1 MMASRGREWFLPGRH
16 RSQTHQAG
24 GSPAPRAVGVASPSL
39 AALLEAL
46 GTSEAGL
53 SSDEAAARLSRQG
66 PNRLANHAP
75 AAALDLLLRQFSSPI
90 ILILIGAA
98 VLSFLLDSIADG
110 LIILVIVLASG
121 LLGFW
126 QEHGAAR
133 AIDQLLKTVQL
144 TTLVLRDGQPSQIP
158 SAAVVVG
165 DVVLLSAGVSLPAD
179 CRLIRESDLSVDEAA
194 LTGESYPVSKH
205 AVEVAA
211 DAPLAAQVNR
221 LHLGTHVVSGTGLA
235 VVVATGRATAYGA
248 IAERLRLRPPET
260 DFERGVRRFGQMLLE
275 LTLLLIVFIFA
286 FNVYLKRPVVDSF
299 MFALALGVGL
309 TPQLLPAVISVNLA
323 QGAKRMARRQVIVK
337 RLAAIENFGSMD
349 VLCADKTGTL
359 TQGSARVHAALGVD
373 GQPSARALFHAYVNA
388 SFESGFDNPIDAALR
403 QQDLGPLDDWRKLD
417 EVPFD
422 FARKRQSVL
431 VLPPASSQPLLIT
444 KGALGKVL
452 EVCLDAESGD
462 GSQQRVPIAAVRA
475 AIEQQVCH
483 LSAQGYRVLGVA
495 MRSADAAV
503 IHRDAEHSMTFL
515 GLIALEDPLK
525 PAINATVAALAQLG
539 VRLKMITGDN
549 ALVAARIGREAGLS
563 NPAVLTGSTLLTLSD
578 AALRVQAA
586 SCDVFAE
593 VEPNQKERLIN
604 ALRQAGHVVG
614 FLGDGI
620 NDAPALHA
628 ADVGVS
634 VQGAVDV
641 AKEAADIV
649 LLDQDLAVL
658 AAGIREGRRTF
669 ANTLKYVFIATS
681 ANFGNMAS
689 MAGASLLLPF
699 LPLLPKQVLL
709 NNLLT
714 DLPEMTMATDRV
726 DPDWIARPRRW
737 NIRFIQRFMLTFGL
751 VSSVFDYLTFAVLLW
766 LLRSD
771 AALFRTGWFVESVV
785 SAATIVLVVR
795 TRGPLLHSRPSR
807 PLLLATV
814 AIVVCAIA
822 LPFSRLGGLFGLV
835 PLPPVFLIW
844 LAVILALYTVSAEA
858 AKRWFYRQRGAAW
871 GGLPWP
877 GSS

>member
-1 MMASRGREWFLPGRH
+1 M
-16 RSQTHQAG
+16 
-24 GSPAPRAVGVASPSL
+24 GVEPQSL
-39 AALLEAL
+39 AELLEAL
-46 GTSEAGL
+46 GTGEAGL

-75 AAALDLLLRQFSSPI
+75 AGALALLLRQFTSPI
-90 ILILIGAA
+90 ILILIGASI
-98 VLSFLLDSIADG
+98 LSFLLDSIADG
-110 LIILVIVLASG
+110 LIILLIVLASG

-144 TTLVLRDGQPSQIP
+144 ITLVLRDGQPSQIP
-158 SAAVVVG
+158 SAEVVVG

-179 CRLIRESDLSVDEAA
+179 CRVIRESDLSLDEAA

-205 AVEVAA
+205 AVAVPP

-286 FNVYLKRPVVDSF
+286 FNVYLRRPVVDSF

-373 GQPSARALFHAYVNA
+373 GRPSQRALLSAYVNA

-403 QQDLGPLDDWRKLD
+403 QQDLGALVDWQKLD

-422 FARKRQSVL
+422 FARQRQSVL
-431 VLPPASSQPLLIT
+431 VVPPGSTQPLLIT
-444 KGALGKVL
+444 KGALAKVL
-452 EVCLDAESGD
+452 EVCSEAEVG
-462 GSQQRVPIAAVRA
+462 GPEGTPPQRVPLQAVRA
-475 AIEQQVCH
+475 AIEEQMRR
-483 LSAQGYRVLGVA
+483 LSASGYRVLGVA
-495 MRSADAAV
+495 ERSAEAGV
-503 IHRDAEHSMTFL
+503 IHRDSEHSMIFL

-525 PAINATVAALAQLG
+525 PAIGATVAALAQLG
-539 VRLKMITGDN
+539 VRLKLITGDN

-563 NPAVLTGSTLLTLSD
+563 NPEVITGSTLLTLSD

-681 ANFGNMAS
+681 ANFGNMFS

-726 DPDWIARPRRW
+726 DADWIERPRRW

-795 TRGPLLHSRPSR
+795 TRGPLLRSRPSR

-814 AIVVCAIA
+814 AIVAVAIA

-835 PLPPVFLIW
+835 PLPPVFLVW
-844 LAVILALYTVSAEA
+844 LGLILALYTVSAEA
-858 AKRWFYRQRGAAW
+858 AKRWFYRRRGAAW
-871 GGLPWP
+871 GALPWP

>member
-1 MMASRGREWFLPGRH
+1 
-16 RSQTHQAG
+16 
-24 GSPAPRAVGVASPSL
+24 VGVEPQSL
-39 AALLEAL
+39 AELLEAL
-46 GTSEAGL
+46 GTGEAGL

-75 AAALDLLLRQFSSPI
+75 AGALALLLRQFTSPI
-90 ILILIGAA
+90 ILILIGASL
-98 VLSFLLDSIADG
+98 LSFLLDSIADG
-110 LIILVIVLASG
+110 LIILLIVLASG

-158 SAAVVVG
+158 SAEVVVG

-179 CRLIRESDLSVDEAA
+179 CRVIRESDLSLDEAA

-205 AVEVAA
+205 AVAVPP

-286 FNVYLKRPVVDSF
+286 FNVYLRRPVVDSF

-373 GQPSARALFHAYVNA
+373 GRPSQRALLSAYVNA

-403 QQDLGPLDDWRKLD
+403 QQDLGALVDWQKLD

-431 VLPPASSQPLLIT
+431 VVPPGSTQPLLIT
-444 KGALGKVL
+444 KGALAKVL
-452 EVCLDAESGD
+452 EVCSEAEVG
-462 GSQQRVPIAAVRA
+462 GPEGTPPQRVPLQAVRA
-475 AIEQQVCH
+475 AIEEQMRR
-483 LSAQGYRVLGVA
+483 LSASGYRVLGVA
-495 MRSADAAV
+495 ERSAEAGV
-503 IHRDAEHSMTFL
+503 IHRDSEHSMTFL

-525 PAINATVAALAQLG
+525 PAIGATVAALAQLG
-539 VRLKMITGDN
+539 VRLKLITGDN

-563 NPAVLTGSTLLTLSD
+563 NPEVITGSTLLTLSD

-681 ANFGNMAS
+681 ANFGNMFS

-726 DPDWIARPRRW
+726 DADWIERPRRW

-795 TRGPLLHSRPSR
+795 TRGPLLRSRPSR

-814 AIVVCAIA
+814 AIVAVAIA

-835 PLPPVFLIW
+835 PLPPVFLVW
-844 LAVILALYTVSAEA
+844 LGLILALYTVSAEA
-858 AKRWFYRQRGAAW
+858 AKRWFYRRRGAAW
-871 GGLPWP
+871 GALPWP

>member
-1 MMASRGREWFLPGRH
+1 M
-16 RSQTHQAG
+16 SQTHQPWGA
-24 GSPAPRAVGVASPSL
+24 PAPRAVGVEPQSL
-39 AALLEAL
+39 AELLEAL
-46 GTSEAGL
+46 GTGEAGL

-75 AAALDLLLRQFSSPI
+75 AGALALLLSQFTSPI
-90 ILILIGAA
+90 ILILIGASI
-98 VLSFLLDSIADG
+98 LSFLLDSIADG
-110 LIILVIVLASG
+110 LIILLIVLASG

-158 SAAVVVG
+158 SAEVVVG

-179 CRLIRESDLSVDEAA
+179 CRVIRESDLSLDEAA

-205 AVEVAA
+205 AVAVPP

-286 FNVYLKRPVVDSF
+286 FNVYLRRPVVDSF

-373 GQPSARALFHAYVNA
+373 GRPSQRALLSAYVNA

-403 QQDLGPLDDWRKLD
+403 QQDLGALVDWQKLD

-431 VLPPASSQPLLIT
+431 VVPPGSTQPLLIT
-444 KGALGKVL
+444 KGALAKVL
-452 EVCLDAESGD
+452 EVCSEAEVG
-462 GSQQRVPIAAVRA
+462 GPEGTPPQRVPLQAVRA
-475 AIEQQVCH
+475 AIEEQMRR
-483 LSAQGYRVLGVA
+483 LSASGYRVLGVA
-495 MRSADAAV
+495 ERSAEAGV
-503 IHRDAEHSMTFL
+503 IHRDSEHSMTFL

-525 PAINATVAALAQLG
+525 PAIGATVAALAQLG
-539 VRLKMITGDN
+539 VRLKLITGDN

-563 NPAVLTGSTLLTLSD
+563 NPEVITGSTLLTLSD

-681 ANFGNMAS
+681 ANFGNMFS

-726 DPDWIARPRRW
+726 DADWIERPRRW

-795 TRGPLLHSRPSR
+795 TRGPLLRSRPSR

-814 AIVVCAIA
+814 AIVAVAIA

-835 PLPPVFLIW
+835 PLPPVFLVW
-844 LAVILALYTVSAEA
+844 LGLILALYTVSAEA
-858 AKRWFYRQRGAAW
+858 AKRWFYRRRGAAW
-871 GGLPWP
+871 GALPWP

>member
-1 MMASRGREWFLPGRH
+1 
-16 RSQTHQAG
+16 
-24 GSPAPRAVGVASPSL
+24 VGVEPQSL
-39 AALLEAL
+39 AELLEAL
-46 GTSEAGL
+46 GTGEAGL

-75 AAALDLLLRQFSSPI
+75 AGALALLLRQFTSPI
-90 ILILIGAA
+90 ILILIGASI
-98 VLSFLLDSIADG
+98 LSFLLDSIADG
-110 LIILVIVLASG
+110 LIILLIVLASG

-144 TTLVLRDGQPSQIP
+144 ITLVLRDGQPSQIP
-158 SAAVVVG
+158 SAEVVVG

-179 CRLIRESDLSVDEAA
+179 CRVIRESDLSLDEAA

-205 AVEVAA
+205 AVAVPP

-286 FNVYLKRPVVDSF
+286 FNVYLRRPVVDSF

-373 GQPSARALFHAYVNA
+373 GRPSQRALLSAYVNA

-403 QQDLGPLDDWRKLD
+403 QQDLGALVDWQKLD

-422 FARKRQSVL
+422 FARQRQSVL
-431 VLPPASSQPLLIT
+431 VVPPGSTQPLLIT
-444 KGALGKVL
+444 KGALAKVL
-452 EVCLDAESGD
+452 EVCSEAEVG
-462 GSQQRVPIAAVRA
+462 GPEGTPPQRVPLQAVRA
-475 AIEQQVCH
+475 AIEEQMRR
-483 LSAQGYRVLGVA
+483 LSASGYRVLGVA
-495 MRSADAAV
+495 ERSAEAGV
-503 IHRDAEHSMTFL
+503 IHRDSEHSMIFL

-525 PAINATVAALAQLG
+525 PAIGATVAALAQLG
-539 VRLKMITGDN
+539 VRLKLITGDN

-563 NPAVLTGSTLLTLSD
+563 NPEVITGSTLLTLSD

-681 ANFGNMAS
+681 ANFGNMFS

-726 DPDWIARPRRW
+726 DADWIERPRRW

-795 TRGPLLHSRPSR
+795 TRGPLLRSRPSR

-814 AIVVCAIA
+814 AIVAVAIA

-835 PLPPVFLIW
+835 PLPPVFLVW
-844 LAVILALYTVSAEA
+844 LGLILALYTVSAEA
-858 AKRWFYRQRGAAW
+858 AKRWFYRRRGAAW
-871 GGLPWP
+871 GALPWP